1 MISVVTVHGLWM
13 RGNAMAVLQSRLAP
27 RGFELHAF
35 AYRSITSSLAECT
48 AALAEYAEQG
58 RHLTIESQREDSLEI
73 TFRLDDPETYHELL
87 SKLLGAALGVD
98 ASDPDGRSI

>member
-1 MISVVTVHGLWM
+1 MQQPECREAPSHAQVREHVHDYVVSVT
-13 RGNAMAVLQSRLAP
+13 R
-27 RGFELHAF
+27 
-35 AYRSITSSLAECT
+35 
-48 AALAEYAEQG
+48 ALAEYAEQG